1 MPQHNKKVHPVP
13 INYDFGKNWDS
24 EIKPLLKKPEVIAS
38 IEECKRCYVRDR
50 YSILSEA
57 ERDHI
62 LKTAKTLADVS
73 GTDFVPMLLEDM
85 RERKIRNTKYGIQN
99 YILIG
104 SCHWIN
110 PTFSLTL
117 ARIIFP
123 AEKWEIVESDDH
135 TSVFNEQC
143 TMCFDILAWAF
154 FSKRKKKRSRSR
166 LEELVLMMK
175 NTHNDH
181 TFGGIMAYETTYLS
195 DTDVMISDDYMHGEN
210 E

>member
-1 MPQHNKKVHPVP
+1 
-13 INYDFGKNWDS
+13 
-24 EIKPLLKKPEVIAS
+24 
-38 IEECKRCYVRDR
+38 
-50 YSILSEA
+50 LSEA

-73 GTDFVPMLLEDM
+73 GTDFVPMLREDM
-85 RERKIRNTKYGIQN
+85 RERKIRNTKY
-99 YILIG
+99 G

-123 AEKWEIVESDDH
+123 AEKWEIVESDEH

-154 FSKRKKKRSRSR
+154 FSKKKKKRSRSR

-195 DTDVMISDDYMHGEN
+195 ETDVMISDDYMHGEN